1 MTKKKFYAVIKGR
14 QPGVYQEWFGE
25 NGAEAQITGF
35 PGAVY
40 KGFPTLFEAK
50 QWFERGCETY
60 PEDTITQSKII
71 ELPTETIAQ
80 TDQDNNSQLPQVTIY
95 TDGACIKNPGPGG
108 YGVVLLYGE
117 HRKELS
123 GGFRLTTNNRMEIL
137 AAIVGLKALKTR
149 CNVII
154 HSDSRYLVDAIM
166 LGWAE
171 RWRANNWKRT
181 KTEMAINPDLWEQV
195 LQLCAQHQVKLVWVQ
210 GHAGN
215 PENERC
221 DQLATRAAQQAN
233 LPPDERYETA
243 RKMPLTEERF
253 SF

>member
-1 MTKKKFYAVIKGR
+1 MAKKKFYAVIKGR
-14 QPGVYQEWFGE
+14 QPGIYQEWFGV
-25 NGAEAQITGF
+25 NGAEAQISGF
-35 PGAVY
+35 LGAIY
-40 KGFPTLFEAK
+40 KSFPTLVEAE
-50 QWFERGCETY
+50 QWFQRGREAY
-60 PEDTITQSKII
+60 SEDTSTQSNVSEIS
-71 ELPTETIAQ
+71 TEPDAQ
-80 TDQDNNSQLPQVTIY
+80 TERDNAQLPQVIIY

-149 CNVII
+149 CNVTIY
-154 HSDSRYLVDAIM
+154 SDSRYLVDAIM

-171 RWRANNWKRT
+171 RWRANNWRRT
-181 KTEMAINPDLWEQV
+181 KTEMAINPDLWR
-195 LQLCAQHQVKLVWVQ
+195 QLLELCSQHQVKFVWVQ

-221 DQLATRAAQQAN
+221 DQLATQAAQQAN
-233 LPPDERYETA
+233 LPPDEQYEA
-243 RKMPLTEERF
+243 ERKT
-253 SF
+253 